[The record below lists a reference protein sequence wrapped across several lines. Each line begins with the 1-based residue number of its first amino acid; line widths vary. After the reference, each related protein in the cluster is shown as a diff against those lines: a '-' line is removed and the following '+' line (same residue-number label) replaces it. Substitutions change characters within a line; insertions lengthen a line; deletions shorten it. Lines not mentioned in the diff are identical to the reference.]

1 MTIQANST
9 QARDI
14 AHALH
19 PYTNLKL
26 HERIGPTVI
35 SSGRGIY
42 VRDDEGR
49 DYIEAVAGLWS
60 ASLGFGGE
68 ESMVEAIT
76 AQLRKLPFYHLF
88 AHKAHEPGTDL
99 AEKLIKM
106 LPLPNGRVFFNN
118 SGSEANDTAI
128 KLAWYYNNA
137 LGRPRKK
144 KIIAQMKAYHGVTIA
159 AASLTGLTRNHL
171 DFDLPMAS
179 VRHCDCP
186 HHYRFAKPDESEE
199 QFATRL
205 AEGLE
210 SLILREGADTIAA
223 FIAEPVLGAGGLIV
237 PPKTYFDKIQP
248 VLKRHDILFIADE
261 VICGFGRTGN
271 MFGLETFAIKPDM
284 VTMAKALSASYLPI
298 SATAISEPIYEVLR
312 DNSAKIGSFAH
323 GYTYSGHPVCA
334 AAALEALRIYEERNI
349 VGHVRKV
356 GPRFLDKARGFL
368 DHPFV
373 GEVRGIGLLAGIELV
388 RDKKTKAPFEPAR
401 GAGMMFQTEAQ
412 KHGLI
417 VRALGDTIALSPP
430 LIITGDEIDDMYQR
444 LERTFDAFISQL
456 SATL

>member
-1 MTIQANST
+1 MTIQPNST

-35 SSGRGIY
+35 SSGHGIY

-205 AEGLE
+205 AEQLE
-210 SLILREGADTIAA
+210 NLILREGADTIAA

-237 PPKTYFDKIQP
+237 PPRTYFDKIQP
-248 VLKRHDILFIADE
+248 ILKRHDILFIADE

-271 MFGLETFAIKPDM
+271 MFGLETFAIQPDM

-334 AAALEALRIYEERNI
+334 AAALEALRIYETRNI

-356 GPRFLDKARGFL
+356 GPRFLEKARAFAEL
-368 DHPFV
+368 PFV

-388 RDKKTKAPFEPAR
+388 LDKKTKAPFEPAR

-430 LIITGDEIDDMYQR
+430 LIITGDEIDDMFQR
-444 LERTFDAFISQL
+444 LERTFDAFIPQL
-456 SATL
+456 NATL

>member
-1 MTIQANST
+1 MSTQANST

-14 AHALH
+14 AYALH

-26 HERIGPTVI
+26 HERVGPTVMA
-35 SSGRGIY
+35 SGQGIY

-49 DYIEAVAGLWS
+49 EYIEAVAGLWS

-68 ESMVEAIT
+68 DSMVEAIT

-99 AEKLIKM
+99 AEQLIKL
-106 LPLPNGRVFFNN
+106 LPLPGGRVFFNN

-144 KIIAQMKAYHGVTIA
+144 KIIAHMKAYHGVTIA
-159 AASLTGLTRNHL
+159 SASLTGLVRNHL

-186 HHYRFAKPDESEE
+186 HHYRFAKPGESEE

-205 AEGLE
+205 AEQLE
-210 SLILREGADTIAA
+210 GLILREGADTIAA

-237 PPKTYFDKIQP
+237 PPRTYFDKIQP
-248 VLKRHDILFIADE
+248 ILKRHDILFIADE

-298 SATAISEPIYEVLR
+298 SATAISEKIYEALR

-334 AAALEALRIYEERNI
+334 AAALEALRIYKERDI

-356 GPRFLDKARGFL
+356 APNFLAGAQKFA
-368 DHPFV
+368 DHPLV

-388 RDKKTKAPFEPAR
+388 RNKTSKEPFEPAR
-401 GAGMMFQTEAQ
+401 GIGMMVQNEAQ

-430 LIITGDEIDDMYQR
+430 LIITDEQIDDMYAR
-444 LERTFDAFISQL
+444 LTRTFDSVTAQVQ
-456 SATL
+456 ATA

>member
-1 MTIQANST
+1 MTIHANST

-19 PYTNLKL
+19 PYTNLKV

-118 SGSEANDTAI
+118 SGSEANDTAV

-186 HHYRFAKPDESEE
+186 HHYRFAKEGESEE
-199 QFATRL
+199 AFATRL
-205 AEGLE
+205 AEQLE
-210 SLILREGADTIAA
+210 NLILREGADTIAA
-223 FIAEPVLGAGGLIV
+223 FIAEPVLGAGGLII

-248 VLKRHDILFIADE
+248 ILKRHDILFIADE

-271 MFGLETFAIKPDM
+271 MFGFETFNIQPDM

-334 AAALEALRIYEERNI
+334 AAALEAFAHL
-349 VGHVRKV
+349 
-356 GPRFLDKARGFL
+356 
-368 DHPFV
+368 
-373 GEVRGIGLLAGIELV
+373 
-388 RDKKTKAPFEPAR
+388 
-401 GAGMMFQTEAQ
+401 
-412 KHGLI
+412 
-417 VRALGDTIALSPP
+417 
-430 LIITGDEIDDMYQR
+430 
-444 LERTFDAFISQL
+444 
-456 SATL
+456 

>member
-1 MTIQANST
+1 MSTHANST

-14 AHALH
+14 AYALH

-26 HERIGPTVI
+26 HERVGPTVI
-35 SSGRGIY
+35 SSGQGIY

-49 DYIEAVAGLWS
+49 EYIEAVAGLWS

-68 ESMVEAIT
+68 ETMVEAIT

-99 AEKLIKM
+99 AEQLLKL
-106 LPLPNGRVFFNN
+106 LPLPGGRVFFNN

-144 KIIAQMKAYHGVTIA
+144 KIIAHMKAYHGVTIA
-159 AASLTGLTRNHL
+159 SASLTGLTRNHL

-186 HHYRFAKPDESEE
+186 HHYRFARPGESEE

-205 AEGLE
+205 AEQLE
-210 SLILREGADTIAA
+210 GLILREGPDTIAA

-237 PPKTYFDKIQP
+237 PPTTYFDKIQP
-248 VLKRHDILFIADE
+248 ILKRHDILFIADE

-271 MFGLETFAIKPDM
+271 MFGLETFAIQPDM

-298 SATAISEPIYEVLR
+298 SATAISEKIYEALR

-334 AAALEALRIYEERNI
+334 AAALEALRIYKERNI
-349 VGHVRKV
+349 VDHVRKV
-356 GPRFLDKARGFL
+356 SPCFLDGARKFA
-368 DHPFV
+368 DHPLV

-388 RDKKTKAPFEPAR
+388 RNKSSKEAFEPAR
-401 GAGMMFQTEAQ
+401 GVGMMFQNEAQ

-430 LIITGDEIDDMYQR
+430 LIITDEQIDDMYAR
-444 LERTFDAFISQL
+444 LTRTFDSV
-456 SATL
+456 TLQVQSTV